1 MRGGVETDLGR
12 EREPLAAIPLLFLP
26 MVRYFFVC
34 GAVVV
39 SAIASKFPLQLIYSL
54 SPKSARVF
62 AWNVMVGIA
71 LLPTRLSLVF
81 WREKL

>member
-1 MRGGVETDLGR
+1 MDVGR
-12 EREPLAAIPLLFLP
+12 ATLTALALLVLP

-62 AWNVMVGIA
+62 RKI
-71 LLPTRLSLVF
+71 PS
-81 WREKL
+81 

>member
-1 MRGGVETDLGR
+1 METDLGR
-12 EREPLAAIPLLFLP
+12 EWATLLCPLVTCLLL
-26 MVRYFFVC
+26 VRYFFVC

-54 SPKSARVF
+54 SLKSARVF
-62 AWNVMVGIA
+62 EWNVMVGIA

>member
-1 MRGGVETDLGR
+1 MDVGR
-12 EREPLAAIPLLFLP
+12 AMLAALAQLFLP